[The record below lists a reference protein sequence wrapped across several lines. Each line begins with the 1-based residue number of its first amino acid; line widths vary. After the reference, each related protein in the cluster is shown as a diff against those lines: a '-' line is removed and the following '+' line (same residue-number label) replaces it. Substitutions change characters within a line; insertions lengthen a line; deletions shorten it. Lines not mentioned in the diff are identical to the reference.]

1 MRRVGIVKQFEVL
14 PRQCLR
20 NEESDKDWP
29 SSGQDWEA
37 RGAVLDNGSVSLEH
51 VWRGFELLS

>member
-1 MRRVGIVKQFEVL
+1 MRRVEQLEVSL
-14 PRQCLR
+14 RQCLR

-29 SSGQDWEA
+29 GSGQDWDA

-51 VWRGFELLS
+51 VWRGPELPS